1 MNETNLRQQ
10 MRILTI
16 KKLFGLILIDLKIN
30 VFEKNLTKKNR
41 KFINLYIFIENI
53 VNILIFS
60 LNENTN
66 IIEI

>member
-1 MNETNLRQQ
+1 

>member
-1 MNETNLRQQ
+1 MS
-10 MRILTI
+10 ILTI

-60 LNENTN
+60 LNESRN

>member
-30 VFEKNLTKKNR
+30 VFEKNLKKKNR

-60 LNENTN
+60 LNESTN

>member
-1 MNETNLRQQ
+1 

-60 LNENTN
+60 LNENRN

>member
-60 LNENTN
+60 LNESTN

>member
-1 MNETNLRQQ
+1 MFL
-10 MRILTI
+10 
-16 KKLFGLILIDLKIN
+16 KK
-30 VFEKNLTKKNR
+30 FEQKNR

>member
-1 MNETNLRQQ
+1 

-30 VFEKNLTKKNR
+30 VFKKNLTKKNR

-53 VNILIFS
+53 INILIFS
-60 LNENTN
+60 LNESTN

>member
-1 MNETNLRQQ
+1 

-16 KKLFGLILIDLKIN
+16 KKLFRLILIDLKIN

-60 LNENTN
+60 LNESTN

>member
-1 MNETNLRQQ
+1 

-60 LNENTN
+60 LNESTN